1 MTQKEQR
8 ASLLT
13 KHHKLPLITPAL
25 AQAGVIVELTD
36 SFDTDTL
43 GTFSGEVPRTLSP
56 LDCVKTKAKLAC
68 QTSGLSFGI
77 GSEGSFGGGPAP
89 GLINW
94 DHELLCWYD
103 SSRDHYIIASASGP
117 VPLSDLETDQL
128 NVLHQHLL
136 QHDAAQGWII
146 SHSTGVIKGLTGF
159 SAVVQALQQTKL
171 LKSETQLTQSLRL
184 SPDLRAHF
192 CPSRQQYIQQAAAQ
206 LAERLQA
213 LCPKCQAPDFWRKE
227 LQLGLPCSVCTYP
240 TQRVKYYL
248 KKCECCGHTEQE
260 FPSEAF
266 ADPAYCPLC
275 NP

>member
-1 MTQKEQR
+1 MTAKAQR

-13 KHHKLPLITPAL
+13 KHHKLPLIAPAL
-25 AQAGVIVELTD
+25 AQAGVQVELTD
-36 SFDTDTL
+36 SFDTDSL

-56 LDCVKTKAKLAC
+56 LDCVKTKARLAS
-68 QTSGLSFGI
+68 QITGLSFGI
-77 GSEGSFGGGPAP
+77 GSEGSFGGGPVP
-89 GLINW
+89 GLLNW

-117 VPLSDLETDQL
+117 VPLSDLDTDQL
-128 NVLHQHLL
+128 TLLREHLL

-146 SHSTGVIKGLTGF
+146 SHSAGVIKGLVGF
-159 SAVVQALQQTKL
+159 HAVFEALEQAKL
-171 LKSETQLTQSLRL
+171 LKSATQLSQRLRL

-206 LAERLQA
+206 LAQRLQA
-213 LCPKCQAPDFWRKE
+213 LCPTCQRPDFWRKE
-227 LQLGLPCSVCTYP
+227 LQLGLPCSACSYP
-240 TQRVKYYL
+240 TERVKYYL
-248 KKCECCGHTEQE
+248 KKCECCGYTEQE
-260 FPSEAF
+260 LAPEAS

>member
-1 MTQKEQR
+1 MNNMKQR

-13 KHHKLPLITPAL
+13 KHHKLPLISPAL
-25 AQAGVIVELTD
+25 AEIDVIVELTD

-43 GTFSGEVPRTLSP
+43 GTFAGEIPRTLSP

-68 QTSGLSFGI
+68 QISGLRFGI
-77 GSEGSFGGGPAP
+77 GSEGSFGGGPVP
-89 GLINW
+89 GLLNW

-103 SSRDHYIIASASGP
+103 SSRDQYIIASASGP
-117 VPLSDLETDQL
+117 VPLSDLQTDQL
-128 NVLHQHLL
+128 HLLREHLL

-146 SHSTGVIKGLTGF
+146 SHSAGVIKGLIGF
-159 SAVVQALQQTKL
+159 DAVCQALEQAKL
-171 LKSETQLTQSLRL
+171 LNSALQLTQSLRL

-192 CPSRQQYIQQAAAQ
+192 CPSRQQYIRQAATQ
-206 LAERLQA
+206 LADRLRA
-213 LCPKCQAPDFWRKE
+213 LCPQCQTPDFWRKE
-227 LQLGLPCSVCTYP
+227 LQLGLPCSACTYP

-260 FPSEAF
+260 LPSEAS
-266 ADPAYCPLC
+266 ADPAHCPLC